1 VGDGVGDGDGDGDGV
16 GASVH
21 VAMLHTS
28 ASLRAA
34 SQACATPAEGVLTD
48 RALLAMPGPQT
59 AEQSLHAD
67 HADMVQSIHIG
78 VVQGVVSASPSHWAP
93 PKAPLSIM
101 NLERDESPA
110 APDTINKFAFISPP
124 LARLEH
130 ATARTQPK
138 TA

>member
-1 VGDGVGDGDGDGDGV
+1 MGDGVGDDDGDGV

-21 VAMLHTS
+21 MAMLHTS

-34 SQACATPAEGVLTD
+34 QACATPAEGVLTD

-67 HADMVQSIHIG
+67 HADMVHSIHVG
-78 VVQGVVSASPSHWAP
+78 VVQGAVSASPSHRAP
-93 PKAPLSIM
+93 PKATLSIM

-124 LARLEH
+124 LATLEH
-130 ATARTQPK
+130 EIARTQPK